1 MGERVY
7 ATKNFHLVFE
17 NITRPNNKMYQK
29 WLIAHAI
36 IQIKNEWGNFL
47 LNKMDSYMN
56 SLSLSLNTPKNGNAD
71 LIKTVMSQ
79 M

>member
-1 MGERVY
+1 MGERAY

-29 WLIAHAI
+29 WLIAHTI
-36 IQIKNEWGNFL
+36 IQIKDEWGNFL
-47 LNKMDSYMN
+47 LNKMDSYMI
-56 SLSLSLNTPKNGNAD
+56 SLSLSLNTPENCNAD
-71 LIKTVMSQ
+71 LMQTVMSQ